1 MSLLELFCDVD
12 DFMLMFAPQWRVS
25 QVAAGKQRERAGQ
38 LCPSE
43 VMTILIHFHQSHYRT
58 FKAYYSE
65 HVQVHLRQEFPHLV
79 SYSRFVALMPGVLV
93 PLLAYL
99 QSRYGPCT
107 GISFIDSTSLEV
119 CDPRRISQ
127 HRVFATDARRG
138 KTSMGWFFG
147 FKLHLA
153 VNDRGDLLACCLTPG
168 NGDDRAP
175 VPQLVKRLRGKL
187 FGDRGYISA
196 PLTQLLFEQ
205 GLQLITRL
213 RKNMK
218 NQLMHLSDKLLLRK
232 RAIIESIIDQ
242 LKNIS
247 QIEHSRHHSPTNF
260 VVHLL
265 AGLIAYSHQ
274 DKKPACISM
283 HMLSWPL
290 DPLGLNRTHVC

>member
-1 MSLLELFCDVD
+1 MSVLELFCDVD
-12 DFMLMFAPQWRVS
+12 DFMLGFAPHLKAVQL
-25 QVAAGKQRERAGQ
+25 AAGKQRERAGQ

-58 FKAYYSE
+58 FKAYYIE
-65 HVQVHLRQEFPHLV
+65 HVQAHLRREFPHLV
-79 SYSRFVALMPGVLV
+79 SYSRFVALIPGVLV
-93 PLLAYL
+93 PMLAYL
-99 QSRYGPCT
+99 QSRYGACT
-107 GISFIDSTSLEV
+107 GISFIDSTSLQV
-119 CDPRRISQ
+119 CDPKRISG

-147 FKLHLA
+147 LKLHLA
-153 VNDRGDLLACCLTPG
+153 VNDRGELLACCLTPG
-168 NGDDRAP
+168 NIDDRTP
-175 VPQLVKRLRGKL
+175 VPQLVKNLRGKL

-247 QIEHSRHHSPTNF
+247 QIEHSRHRSPTNF

-274 DKKPACISM
+274 DKKPGL
-283 HMLSWPL
+283 HL
-290 DPLGLNRTHVC
+290 DQHALLAA